1 MTKKKRIRKNTQRRM
16 HLRSITGKKPM
27 TTAQKAER
35 KEKRE
40 SQRAAALA
48 ANEAKKKVVKKE

>member
-40 SQRAAALA
+40 TQRAAALA
-48 ANEAKKKVVKKE
+48 ANEAKKTAKKE